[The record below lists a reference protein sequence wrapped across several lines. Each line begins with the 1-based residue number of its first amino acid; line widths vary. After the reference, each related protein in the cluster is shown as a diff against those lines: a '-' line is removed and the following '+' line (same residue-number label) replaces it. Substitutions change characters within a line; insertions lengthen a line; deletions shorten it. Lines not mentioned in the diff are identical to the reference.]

1 MKNKNII
8 NKELKVKVENFWRSW
23 IEMVKGGN
31 LKSEIEKCY
40 ELYKKCEGE
49 FEDEDE
55 EKYVLMKMNL
65 SENMIECGKM
75 I

>member
-1 MKNKNII
+1 MKNKNI
-8 NKELKVKVENFWRSW
+8 NEELKVKVENFWGGW
-23 IEMVKGGN
+23 NEMVKGGN

-40 ELYKKCEGE
+40 KLYEKCEGE

-55 EKYVLMKMNL
+55 EKYVLMMMNL
-65 SENMIECGKM
+65 SENMLECSKM